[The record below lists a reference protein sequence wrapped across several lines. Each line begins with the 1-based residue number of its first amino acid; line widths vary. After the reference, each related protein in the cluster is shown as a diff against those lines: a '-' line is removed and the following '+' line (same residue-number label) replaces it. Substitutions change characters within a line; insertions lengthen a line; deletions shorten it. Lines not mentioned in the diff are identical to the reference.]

1 MQKFHSLLPFHSHKI
16 LVKPIELH
24 TYSSDAS
31 FYRYIPQLIIIPD
44 NCDDIRKLI
53 LWCKSNNRHIT
64 FRAAGTSLSGQAQ
77 SDDILVDISK
87 KWKKFE
93 IDEKS
98 LTVRTQPGVIL
109 GKINTALAKFNRKV
123 GPDPASLNA
132 CMVGGVLANNSSGMS
147 SGIVRNAYNTILSLS
162 FILHNGILYNTEEKD
177 SDHKLRITSPDIY
190 NGLLLIKDEILSN
203 PNLVNFIIDKY
214 RLKNTIGY
222 SLNSFLDYSKPIDI
236 LSHLMIGSEGTLG
249 FISEAVLNTF
259 PESIHKITGLAFF
272 KDVNDTCQA
281 IKSMKELQ
289 ANVLEFMDR
298 ASLRSIEDI
307 QGVPEIIKLLPQNTF
322 ALLFEF
328 SYENE
333 NEKEK
338 IESQIQQ
345 VLKNYEQI
353 ANYYLTTEPNTRANL
368 WKIRQ
373 GLLSS
378 ISSMRKRGTAMIIED
393 FAFDL
398 DILPNAI
405 LSLQELFINFD
416 YKDYAIYGHGT
427 DGNLH
432 FLIAQSFN
440 SREDEIKY
448 QNFNEKLIDI
458 VVSKYNGSLKAEHG
472 SGRAM
477 APFIKYQWGD
487 EAYNMMVKIKKLLD
501 PDNIFNPDVIISN
514 NEAIHLKNLKQFPI
528 IESEIDKC
536 IECGFCEDI
545 CPSKDLTITPR
556 KRIALLREIERLK
569 NNNSNLLD
577 DIFKDYYYY
586 NLDTCAVDGLCSMK
600 CPIGI
605 NTADIVK
612 KLRETQ
618 NSKNKKKIAVNIA
631 KYFRFYEKSV
641 KALINFT
648 LTLRKITGDK
658 FLFLTTQLIEKL
670 YKKPVYKW
678 NKFIRK
684 PIKLFHTSNV
694 DPDFIYFPCCISRI
708 MGDPNDDKHKPIS
721 KVLIDISRKA
731 GYRIM
736 IPSDCEGY
744 CCGMTFLSKGYF
756 DTFKDTICKIID
768 KMWEWSEE
776 GKVPIIL
783 DSSSC
788 SYTIRSADSYLNAKT
803 LAKLRKM
810 KIFDI
815 NEYCY
820 FYLINKLKLH
830 KTNEKVILHP
840 NCSVV
845 KMGLTDKMKAIA
857 EKCSSNIVIP
867 DNLGC
872 CGFAGDRG
880 LLFPELPQN
889 ACYTEKNEVISE
901 NANLH
906 FSSNIT
912 CEIAMT
918 EATGKQYLSIIYLID
933 KVIEK

>member
-1 MQKFHSLLPFHSHKI
+1 MQKLHSSLPFPSHKI
-16 LVKPIELH
+16 FEKPIQLH

-31 FYRYIPQLIIIPD
+31 FYRYIPKLIIVPD

-87 KWKKFE
+87 KWNKLE
-93 IDEKS
+93 IDEKTF
-98 LTVRTQPGVIL
+98 TVRSQPGVIL
-109 GKINTALAKFNRKV
+109 GKINASLAKFNRKL
-123 GPDPASLNA
+123 GPDPASMNA

-147 SGIVRNAYNTILSLS
+147 SGIIRNAYNTILSLS
-162 FILHNGILYNTEEKD
+162 FILYNGILYNTEEKD
-177 SDHKLRITSPDIY
+177 SDLKLKITSPDIY
-190 NGLLLIKDEILSN
+190 NGLLNIRNEILSN
-203 PNLVNFIIDKY
+203 SILVNLIKDKY

-259 PESIHKITGLAFF
+259 PESTHRITGLAFF
-272 KDVNDTCQA
+272 KDVYDTCNA
-281 IKSMKELQ
+281 IKLMKSNG

-298 ASLRSIEDI
+298 ASLRSIESI
-307 QGVPEIIKLLPQNTF
+307 QGVPEIIKFLPQNTF

-328 SYENE
+328 SYETDD
-333 NEKEK
+333 EKEK
-338 IESQIQQ
+338 IKFNIQQ
-345 VLKNYEQI
+345 ILKNYEQL

-373 GLLSS
+373 GLLTS

-398 DILPNAI
+398 DLLPNAV
-405 LSLQELFINFD
+405 LSLQKLFIDYD

-432 FLIAQSFN
+432 FLIAQPFDSKI
-440 SREDEIKY
+440 DETKY
-448 QNFNEKLIDI
+448 QNFSDKLIDI

-477 APFIKYQWGD
+477 APFVKYQWG
-487 EAYNMMVKIKKLLD
+487 EQAYNIMVRIKNLLD

-514 NEAIHLKNLKQFPI
+514 NKTIHLKNLKNFPI
-528 IESEIDKC
+528 IESEVDKC

-556 KRIALLREIERLK
+556 KRIVLLREIERLK
-569 NNNSNLLD
+569 NISSYLLD
-577 DIFKDYYYY
+577 DILKEYNYYE
-586 NLDTCAVDGLCSMK
+586 LDTCAVDGLCSIK

-612 KLRETQ
+612 KIRQSQ
-618 NSKNKKKIAVNIA
+618 NSRYKRKIASNIA
-631 KYFRFYEKSV
+631 EYLRFYEKSFKV
-641 KALINFT
+641 LINFA
-648 LTLRKITGDK
+648 LILRKIIGDK
-658 FLFLTTQLIEKL
+658 FLSFMTEVAEKL
-670 YKKPVYKW
+670 YKKPIYKW

-684 PIKLFHTSNV
+684 PIKLSHVSQV

-708 MGDPNDDKHKPIS
+708 MGDPNDDIHKP
-721 KVLIDISRKA
+721 VTQVMIDISRRA

-744 CCGMTFLSKGYF
+744 CCGMTFLSKGYLEA
-756 DTFKDTICKIID
+756 FKDTISKTID
-768 KMWEWSEE
+768 KMWEWSRE

-788 SYTIRSADSYLNAKT
+788 YYTIRSTYSYLNAPT
-803 LAKLRKM
+803 LSKLQKM
-810 KIFDI
+810 KILDI

-820 FYLINKLKLH
+820 FYLINRLKLN

-845 KMGLTDKMKAIA
+845 KMGLTDVMKAIA
-857 EKCSSNIVIP
+857 EKCSTNVIIP

-880 LLFPELPQN
+880 LLFPELPQT
-889 ACYTEKNEVISE
+889 ACSKEKNEVISE

-906 FSSNIT
+906 FSSNVT
-912 CEIAMT
+912 CEIAMS
-918 EATGKQYLSIIYLID
+918 EAIGKNYLSIIYLID
-933 KVIEK
+933 KVID